1 MRFEE
6 VVMQRVDSRPQLP
19 SRSTDLLVVGGG
31 AAGLA
36 TTREGLRVC
45 VVKRYGF
52 CGGGLSLT

>member
-1 MRFEE
+1 
-6 VVMQRVDSRPQLP
+6 MQRVDSRPQLP